1 MCRFRPF
8 DARPGAIRAAHP
20 GSCPLHARHAFV
32 LPLDLLPIAWAATR
46 TRVLNASTA
55 YLASQGLTVTAYE
68 RWATRIEDL
77 LAGQALSATQLRS
90 AMQVGR
96 EVPVSA
102 VLNQMCGE
110 GRLLRDR
117 PVAGWRDVRN
127 TYRRFSEALPHVQL
141 VSCSRAE
148 ATRTHG
154 VRPIH
159 WGNRRVRD
167 RRMGCPWSGVRRAG
181 FYLAPLDSRYLLRL
195 FQIALSWRLPIQFRA
210 GFRRVSGP

>member
-1 MCRFRPF
+1 M
-8 DARPGAIRAAHP
+8 
-20 GSCPLHARHAFV
+20 
-32 LPLDLLPIAWAATR
+32 
-46 TRVLNASTA
+46 LNASTA

-117 PVAGWRDVRN
+117 RWRDGV
-127 TYRRFSEALPHVQL
+127 TSATPTAGSQRRFRMCSSSAAAGPRRPGPMAYDQFTGAIGVFEIGEWVVLGAVYVAL
-141 VSCSRAE
+141 AF
-148 ATRTHG
+148 T
-154 VRPIH
+154 
-159 WGNRRVRD
+159 WRRWTPD
-167 RRMGCPWSGVRRAG
+167 TS
-181 FYLAPLDSRYLLRL
+181 
-195 FQIALSWRLPIQFRA
+195 
-210 GFRRVSGP
+210 